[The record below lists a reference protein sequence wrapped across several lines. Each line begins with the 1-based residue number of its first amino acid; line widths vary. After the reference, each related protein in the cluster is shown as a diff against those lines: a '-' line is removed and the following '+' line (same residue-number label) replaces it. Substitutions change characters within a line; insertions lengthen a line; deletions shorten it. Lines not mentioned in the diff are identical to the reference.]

1 MGLAVLPMVLQ
12 ANTSLAL
19 SRTIV
24 NKVINFL
31 LNFHRHNLA
40 TNSLFYSGVYAR
52 VTNYMNWIQSNIA
65 VRILGAWG
73 KNLRLTD
80 GYTLI
85 EKFEEK
91 REEKNIFVNLRN
103 ISSSFMSTT
112 SVAIWSF
119 DWLCTPWHHLHVLL
133 FLGVVNHHD
142 VQCTQ
147 HTPANKLT
155 KWHGARCKRHL
166 RVWK

>member
-24 NKVINFL
+24 NKAINFL

-40 TNSLFYSGVYAR
+40 TNSRFYSGVYAR
-52 VTNYMNWIQSNIA
+52 VTNYMNWIESNIA

-80 GYTLI
+80 GYTLD
-85 EKFEEK
+85 KK
-91 REEKNIFVNLRN
+91 V
-103 ISSSFMSTT
+103 
-112 SVAIWSF
+112 
-119 DWLCTPWHHLHVLL
+119 
-133 FLGVVNHHD
+133 
-142 VQCTQ
+142 
-147 HTPANKLT
+147 
-155 KWHGARCKRHL
+155 
-166 RVWK
+166 

>member
-31 LNFHRHNLA
+31 LNFHRHSLA

-73 KNLRLTD
+73 KNLRLMD
-80 GYTLI
+80 GYTLD
-85 EKFEEK
+85 EKVRGQK
-91 REEKNIFVNLRN
+91 K
-103 ISSSFMSTT
+103 
-112 SVAIWSF
+112 
-119 DWLCTPWHHLHVLL
+119 
-133 FLGVVNHHD
+133 
-142 VQCTQ
+142 
-147 HTPANKLT
+147 
-155 KWHGARCKRHL
+155 
-166 RVWK
+166 

>member
-31 LNFHRHNLA
+31 LNIHRHNLA

-65 VRILGAWG
+65 VRIFGAWG

-80 GYTLI
+80 GYTLD
-85 EKFEEK
+85 KK
-91 REEKNIFVNLRN
+91 V
-103 ISSSFMSTT
+103 
-112 SVAIWSF
+112 
-119 DWLCTPWHHLHVLL
+119 
-133 FLGVVNHHD
+133 
-142 VQCTQ
+142 
-147 HTPANKLT
+147 
-155 KWHGARCKRHL
+155 
-166 RVWK
+166 

>member
-1 MGLAVLPMVLQ
+1 MVGVVSYGFGC
-12 ANTSLAL
+12 ATNGFAGKHIFGSLKYHCQQ
-19 SRTIV
+19 SHQF
-24 NKVINFL
+24 FL

-103 ISSSFMSTT
+103 ISSSFMPTT
-112 SVAIWSF
+112 SVAI
-119 DWLCTPWHHLHVLL
+119 
-133 FLGVVNHHD
+133 
-142 VQCTQ
+142 
-147 HTPANKLT
+147 
-155 KWHGARCKRHL
+155 
-166 RVWK
+166 